1 LYALYPKERIS
12 KHIGA
17 NLVNLAL
24 SFVPAVA
31 DADATANSDGGF
43 ATADADA
50 TARARGDGVAK
61 ASEYLSPMRLMVG
74 TLDTINILLK
84 AADPPTSCA
93 AGMPASRYYGT
104 YYAAS
109 SSLLVGHA

>member
-1 LYALYPKERIS
+1 MYALYPKERIS
-12 KHIGA
+12 KHIVA
-17 NLVNLAL
+17 NVVNLAL

-31 DADATANSDGGF
+31 DADAIANSDGGF

-74 TLDTINILLK
+74 TLI
-84 AADPPTSCA
+84 PPTSC
-93 AGMPASRYYGT
+93 
-104 YYAAS
+104 
-109 SSLLVGHA
+109 